1 MLEHFCLILLLHR
14 DNEMGAHLGC
24 EWGQPI
30 MSIGWLMAMA
40 TNLIGWGWETDPR
53 ELGGDGRQILSSNH
67 TLL

>member
-1 MLEHFCLILLLHR
+1 
-14 DNEMGAHLGC
+14 MGAHLGC